1 MFHFYVAF
9 FDPNRFDDDDDDDD
23 VCVCGGVCVTEI

>member
-23 VCVCGGVCVTEI
+23 VCVWGGGVTEI